1 MIDTVVE
8 QVPLLDLNGR
18 ELNAMWV
25 DENQPLFI
33 PNNPLHWKAHKLQIA
48 LAKMEKQQERNP
60 AQFNSTTY
68 LAMLNQYTEV
78 MDEVN
83 KELKI
88 ADANKLLE
96 SGEVAQGGTERS
108 GSEEICVGESN
119 GVDPGISADNPF
131 AGKGLPS
138 T

>member
-1 MIDTVVE
+1 MTEATAE
-8 QVPLLDLNGR
+8 QATLLDLNGR

-33 PNNPLHWKAHKLQIA
+33 PNNPLHWKAHKLQVA

-78 MDEVN
+78 MDEIN
-83 KELKI
+83 KELKV
-88 ADANKLLE
+88 ADANKVLE
-96 SGEVAQGGTERS
+96 SGAMAEGSTERI
-108 GSEEICVGESN
+108 GSEEIRAGKPD
-119 GVDPGISADNPF
+119 GVDPRISADNPF
-131 AGKGLPS
+131 AR
-138 T
+138 